1 MPRVRSEPVPGSAHP
16 RNEKTDVP
24 LKRKA
29 LSLAIFLIAAAS
41 MLNALFGDRGLL
53 ELLRARQEIQSL
65 DREIVALRE
74 MNQTLLE
81 EIRDLKSSPLAV
93 ERLARENIGLVK
105 PGELVLLIQ
114 EPADVNNALPEPIG
128 DADPSTQ
135 ATSQEPL
142 ATTP

>member
-1 MPRVRSEPVPGSAHP
+1 
-16 RNEKTDVP
+16 
-24 LKRKA
+24 
-29 LSLAIFLIAAAS
+29 
-41 MLNALFGDRGLL
+41 
-53 ELLRARQEIQSL
+53 
-65 DREIVALRE
+65 
-74 MNQTLLE
+74 
-81 EIRDLKSSPLAV
+81 
-93 ERLARENIGLVK
+93 VK